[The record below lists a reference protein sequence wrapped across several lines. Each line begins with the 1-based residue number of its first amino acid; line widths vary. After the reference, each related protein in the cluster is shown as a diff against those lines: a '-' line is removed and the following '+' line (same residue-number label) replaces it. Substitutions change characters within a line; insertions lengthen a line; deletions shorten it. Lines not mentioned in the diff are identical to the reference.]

1 MPKGLRRS
9 SKKQAVAQL
18 VRVLNER
25 SAKLQQEPFWEKEYD
40 SLILADGPKGTYSM
54 DPHISQ
60 VNNNVLV
67 IAGTGGGKTK
77 SVVEANLLH
86 TFHQSMAVL
95 LTKRRLLDQ
104 YAPLLKSRGYDVK
117 VLDLVHPERSD
128 VGYDPMLHLKDDADL
143 IGFTKA
149 LFGNS
154 GCSTDKD
161 PYWHTAAAD
170 LFAAFIRLAQV
181 VYGKKARMSNVL
193 ERVQKIDYPPAT
205 DDDDDYNDFIIFH
218 PEEDDLDLDILKT
231 MPPVSQFFALQH
243 YYPQMFSSWYQF
255 YSNAHNTKACIRSIM
270 VSALNSVMTKGIR
283 QIMAKKEQLEL
294 TDLVNHKTVLFI
306 LTSPVNPALHPF
318 ANLVLGDLF
327 KELFEYAEE
336 LPGGRVPIPL
346 MAICDDFATGG
357 QIPNFQQHISIFR
370 EKGIAAMMLVQSLS
384 QLNSMYGDAASQI
397 IQDNTDN
404 IVYMG
409 GNNLITAD
417 QMAQRIN
424 KPMDE
429 VLALPRGQIYLFR
442 SGQKA
447 LQLQRYQIFNDP
459 LYKQK
464 IAPLET
470 ASAR

>member
-128 VGYDPMLHLKDDADL
+128 VGYDPMLHLSDETDI
-143 IGFTKA
+143 IGLSKA
-149 LFGNS
+149 LVGSS
-154 GCSTDKD
+154 GCASEKD
-161 PYWHTAAAD
+161 PYWETSAAD
-170 LFAAFIRLAQV
+170 LFAAFIKLANLL
-181 VYGKKARMSNVL
+181 YGDRARMADVL
-193 ERVQKIDYPPAT
+193 KLIQKT
-205 DDDDDYNDFIIFH
+205 DCPSILD
-218 PEEDDLDLDILKT
+218 EDDCDDMSLLRTLN
-231 MPPVSQFFALQH
+231 PVDQFVALREKD
-243 YYPQMFSSWYQF
+243 PQMFMSWLQ
-255 YSNAHNTKACIRSIM
+255 YSDNATNTKACIRSM
-270 VSALNSVMTKGIR
+270 MFSAVNSVLTKGIQ
-283 QIMAKKEQLEL
+283 QIMAKPEQLDL
-294 TDLVNHKTVLFI
+294 TDLVNRKTVLFI

-318 ANLVLGDLF
+318 ANLVLGAMF
-327 KELFEYAEE
+327 KELFEYAES

-346 MAICDDFATGG
+346 TAICDDFATGG
-357 QIPNFQQHISIFR
+357 KIPNFQQHISIFR
-370 EKGIAAMMLVQSLS
+370 EKGIAVMMLVQSLS
-384 QLNSMYGDAASQI
+384 QLDSMYGYPASI
-397 IQDNTDN
+397 TIQDNTDN
-404 IVYMG
+404 IIYMG
-409 GNNLITAD
+409 GNNLQAAE
-417 QMAQRIN
+417 QMAQRID
-424 KPMDE
+424 KPMNE

-447 LQLQRYQIFNDP
+447 LQLQRYQIFKDP
-459 LYKQK
+459 LYQK
-464 IAPLET
+464 EIAPLDAANT
-470 ASAR
+470 R